1 MTPAQYALFA
11 PLFDAVLGVQGAAD
25 AGNPNTGLQLHG
37 EVAGAALRYWGVQQR
52 IDIKPE
58 VLRSDLIGGSWTAL
72 RATLPGD
79 AGPAITVHLND
90 TIYLPRESEAA

>member
-11 PLFDAVLGVQGAAD
+11 PLFDALLAIRGSAD
-25 AGNPNTGLQLHG
+25 AGNPTAQLHG
-37 EVAGAALRYWGVQQR
+37 EVAGAALRYWGLQRR
-52 IDIKPE
+52 IDIEP
-58 VLRSDLIGGSWTAL
+58 VVFHSDLIGGSWTAL

-79 AGPAITVHLND
+79 TGPSITVHLND